1 MRAGWPLSLAL
12 AASVALHAAV
22 IGGSGWSMPDGFDG
36 DAQPAL
42 SATLKQPLPE
52 ARPPAPP
59 RPARR
64 AAERR
69 RPAPAAPIVAD
80 QVTEQVAEQVAEQP
94 LVDEASPVEAPAA
107 EPMVVASAAEPP
119 ATPVKAEASG
129 HGAVASVRVPSRFR
143 LQYRI
148 SLGGSGFVIGRAM
161 EEFNRDGH
169 RYEFRSVMET
179 TGIARLFKTI
189 RMVYL
194 SEGEVVAG
202 GLRPHSFSIERD
214 GKITERAR
222 FDWPAGTVRLEPSER
237 SFTLQ
242 PGAQDMLS
250 MFCQLAL
257 QPVVGEEAV
266 IPVVTR
272 KRVEPYR
279 FMSLGEQEVETGQG
293 RMSAVHLRYKDPD
306 GPSTTDVW
314 LAPEAGRLPV
324 RIRLVDTKGDA
335 YEQTAEIVEYHEGEA
350 L

>member
-1 MRAGWPLSLAL
+1 MRPGWQLPLAL
-12 AASVALHAAV
+12 AGSVALHAAV
-22 IGGSGWSMPDGFDG
+22 IGGPGWGLPDEFDG
-36 DAQPAL
+36 GAQPAL
-42 SATLKQPLPE
+42 AATLS
-52 ARPPAPP
+52 APAVAS
-59 RPARR
+59 RPA
-64 AAERR
+64 
-69 RPAPAAPIVAD
+69 
-80 QVTEQVAEQVAEQP
+80 
-94 LVDEASPVEAPAA
+94 AA
-107 EPMVVASAAEPP
+107 EPHRSPRRTASRPKPAAQATPAGAESPATDPVAAAAAEPSADDAPTPEPVVVASAAESQ
-119 ATPVKAEASG
+119 PVPEARPVASD
-129 HGAVASVRVPSRFR
+129 HGAVPAVVVPAHFR

-148 SLGGSGFVIGRAM
+148 SLGGGFVIGRAM
-161 EEFNRDGH
+161 EEFSRNGR

-214 GKITERAR
+214 GNVTERAK
-222 FDWPAGTVRLEPSER
+222 FDWPANTVKLEPTER

-257 QPVVGEEAV
+257 QPVTGDGLV

-279 FMSLGEQEVETGQG
+279 FAMLGEQEVETGQG
-293 RMSAVHLRYKDPD
+293 RMPAVHLRYKDPD
-306 GPSTTDVW
+306 GPATTDVW
-314 LAPEAGRLPV
+314 LAPGAGRLPV

-335 YEQTAEIVEYHEGEA
+335 YEQTAEVVEYREGEA